1 MSDNEALEQI
11 DQQVKTNPV
20 VLFMKGTPSAPMCG
34 FSART
39 VSILDGLV
47 EDYVAVNVLDDEHI
61 REGIK
66 QYGNWP
72 TIPQLYV
79 NGELV
84 GGCDIIDAMFNTGE
98 LHQCLDLPA
107 PDRTPPE
114 ITITDTAAEQIRS
127 AMEGHEGVSL
137 QLAVDAAWQ
146 PRLTLQPAE
155 GHEIVAESN
164 GIRILTD
171 PDTAA
176 RARGATIDLV
186 EGSQGPGLKID
197 LPEAPRA
204 VQPMQPADLRTRLEA
219 GAELVVVDTR
229 RPEERDDSIP
239 GALGLDR
246 ETLAELE
253 QRDPA
258 TPMVFVC
265 AHGNS
270 SKDVAEHFR
279 RKGFVELYNL
289 EGGIEAWRASAS
301 EAG

>member
-1 MSDNEALEQI
+1 MSDNGALQQI
-11 DQQVKTNPV
+11 DQQVKSNRV
-20 VLFMKGTPSAPMCG
+20 VLFMKGTPQQPMCG

-47 EDYVAVNVLDDEHI
+47 EDYVAVNVLDDERI

-79 NGELV
+79 DGELV

-98 LHQCLDLPA
+98 LHQCLDLPP
-107 PDRTPPE
+107 PDRTPPD
-114 ITITDTAAEQIRS
+114 ITITDAAAGQIRA
-127 AMEGHEGVSL
+127 AMEGHDGLSL
-137 QLAVDAAWQ
+137 RLAVDASWQ

-171 PDTAA
+171 PETAA
-176 RARGATIDLV
+176 RARGATIDLA
-186 EGSQGPGLKID
+186 EGAQGPGLKID

-204 VQPMQPADLRTRLEA
+204 VQPMPPAELRSRLAA
-219 GAELVVVDTR
+219 GDALVVVDTR

-239 GALGLDR
+239 GAVGLDR
-246 ETLAELE
+246 ENLAELE
-253 QRDPA
+253 QRDAA

-279 RKGFVELYNL
+279 RKGFVDLYNL
-289 EGGIEAWRASAS
+289 EGGIEAWRNSV
-301 EAG
+301 G

>member
-1 MSDNEALEQI
+1 MSDNQALEQI
-11 DQQVKTNPV
+11 DQQVKCNRV
-20 VLFMKGTPSAPMCG
+20 VLFMKGTPQQPMCG

-47 EDYVAVNVLDDEHI
+47 EDYVAVNVLEDERI
-61 REGIK
+61 RESIK

-84 GGCDIIDAMFNTGE
+84 GGCDIVDAMFNTGE
-98 LHQCLDLPA
+98 LHQCLDLPPPA
-107 PDRTPPE
+107 RTPPD
-114 ITITDTAAEQIRS
+114 ITITDAAAKQIRA
-127 AMEGHEGVSL
+127 AMAGHDGGSL
-137 QLAVDAAWQ
+137 RLAVDATWQ

-171 PDTAA
+171 PETAA
-176 RARGATIDLV
+176 RARGATIDLAAGAQ
-186 EGSQGPGLKID
+186 EPGLKID
-197 LPEAPRA
+197 LPQAPRA
-204 VQPMQPADLRTRLEA
+204 VQAMQPAELRSRLAA
-219 GAELVVVDTR
+219 GDELVVVDTR
-229 RPEERDDSIP
+229 PPGERDDSIS
-239 GALGLDR
+239 GAVGLDR

-253 QRDPA
+253 QRDAA

-289 EGGIEAWRASAS
+289 EGGIEAWNNSA
-301 EAG
+301 G